1 MSAAVLPVVKN
12 REPIMAMAHDVA
24 AQLREHS
31 EGIIDFDATQS
42 IGKRYRRQDE
52 VGTPLCITIDGTS
65 VEDGTVTVRDRD
77 SMKQIRVHVSQ
88 LVDLAERRKLKPSA
102 LAQQFA
108 AAAVPAAGAGASAGN
123 GPSDA

>member
-12 REPIMAMAHDVA
+12 REPIMAMARHVA

-65 VEDGTVTVRDRD
+65 VDDGTVTVRDRD
-77 SMKQIRVHVSQ
+77 SMKQVRMHVQQ
-88 LVDLAERRKLKPSA
+88 LVELAERRKLKPSA

-108 AAAVPAAGAGASAGN
+108 AAPAAGSGGAAAGVEA
-123 GPSDA
+123 